1 MPDWIVLAAIFAI
14 GAVSY
19 LMRVGGYLT
28 AGTFHPNGKMA
39 RLVKLAPS
47 NMLVAFVA
55 AGIHDG
61 GTPYLAG
68 CIAAAAVVATLRQE
82 WLALGAGFAA
92 AALASALL

>member
-1 MPDWIVLAAIFAI
+1 MPDWTLLGAIFAI

-28 AGTFHPNGKMA
+28 ASAFQPNGRFM

-55 AGIHDG
+55 TGIYDG
-61 GTPYLAG
+61 GGPHLSG
-68 CIAAAAVVATLRQE
+68 CITAALVMAIARRE

-92 AALASALL
+92 AAVTSALL

>member
-1 MPDWIVLAAIFAI
+1 MPDWIVLGAIFAI

-28 AGTFHPNGKMA
+28 ASAFSPNGKMA

-55 AGIHDG
+55 AGILDG
-61 GTPYLAG
+61 GPPYLAG
-68 CIAAAAVVATLRQE
+68 CVAAAMVMATLRQE
-82 WLALGAGFAA
+82 WLALGAGFGA
-92 AALASALL
+92 AALVSTFL

>member
-28 AGTFHPNGKMA
+28 ASAFHPNGRMA
-39 RLVKLAPS
+39 RLVKLAPA

-55 AGIHDG
+55 AGIIDG
-61 GTPYLAG
+61 GPPYLAG
-68 CIAAAAVVATLRQE
+68 CVAAAAVMAILRQE

-92 AALASALL
+92 AASVSALI

>member
-28 AGTFHPNGKMA
+28 ASAFHPNGRMA
-39 RLVKLAPS
+39 RLVKLAPA

-55 AGIHDG
+55 AGIIDG
-61 GTPYLAG
+61 GPPY
-68 CIAAAAVVATLRQE
+68 RQE

-92 AALASALL
+92 AALVSALI